1 LNPKVVREAAATK
14 EWQTAPGRD
23 KLPGMVALR
32 KRMPTRMTLD
42 EFLAWDSGDLTGRR
56 WQLVDGEPV
65 LMAPATDAHGA
76 IQNEL
81 GSLLRNHLLAM
92 GMPCRVISAPGIVP
106 RVRSNENFR
115 IPDLGVSCA
124 PPSGKVMTDDPL
136 LLVEILSPGN
146 EAKTRSNIWT
156 YTTIPSVQ
164 EILAVR
170 STRME
175 IELLRRAAD
184 GNWPDSPVI
193 VTAPDRLELAGIGFI
208 VSVADI
214 YRTAGLER

>member
-1 LNPKVVREAAATK
+1 
-14 EWQTAPGRD
+14 
-23 KLPGMVALR
+23 
-32 KRMPTRMTLD
+32 MTVS
-42 EFLAWDSGDLTGRR
+42 EFLVWDSGDLTGRR
-56 WQLVDGEPV
+56 WQLIDGEPV
-65 LMAPATDAHGA
+65 LMAPAADAHGA
-76 IQNEL
+76 IQNECGRLL
-81 GSLLRNHLLAM
+81 GNHLLAIAS
-92 GMPCRVISAPGIVP
+92 PCRVITAPGIVP

-124 PPSGKVMTDDPL
+124 PPSGRVMTDEPVL
-136 LLVEILSPGN
+136 LIEILSPGN

-164 EILAVR
+164 EILAVH

-184 GNWPDSPVI
+184 GNWPDSPLSVK
-193 VTAPDRLELAGIGFI
+193 AQDRLELTSIGFA
-208 VSVADI
+208 VPAADI